1 MMENMTRTER
11 VEIARKVLEN
21 VFAHCQA
28 FIAVGN
34 IDACAD
40 LTEGVSEVLWALEHD
55 LPQD

>member
-1 MMENMTRTER
+1 MENMTRTER